1 MVYGQLPFKGNDT
14 KEIKDRVLKGKFIL
28 KRPVSQLCQ
37 NLIRD
42 ILVLDAS
49 SRPSISE
56 ILQHEWLLDCPTEK
70 ELKMFNSAEQIT
82 MLREFVYLEKE
93 SDWQSDAVRQ
103 INKEEHDEMFKFGLS
118 NLNSTEDASSKNC
131 SEVSDILGPFNSTLS
146 EKDDL
151 DSSNESD
158 KF

>member
-1 MVYGQLPFKGNDT
+1 
-14 KEIKDRVLKGKFIL
+14 
-28 KRPVSQLCQ
+28 
-37 NLIRD
+37 
-42 ILVLDAS
+42 
-49 SRPSISE
+49 
-56 ILQHEWLLDCPTEK
+56 
-70 ELKMFNSAEQIT
+70 

-93 SDWQSDAVRQ
+93 SDWQSDAAKQ

-151 DSSNESD
+151 DSADESD
-158 KF
+158 EF